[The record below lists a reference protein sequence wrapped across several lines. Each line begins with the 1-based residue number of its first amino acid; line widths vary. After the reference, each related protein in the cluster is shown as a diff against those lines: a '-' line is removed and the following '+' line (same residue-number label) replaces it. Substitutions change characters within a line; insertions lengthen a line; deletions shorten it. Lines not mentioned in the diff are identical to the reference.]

1 MKQNTFFRIFKYYLY
16 NLSIYIVFIYN
27 KGINIYLFF
36 LMKKI
41 HRFIFRD
48 YSYILPVY
56 KLTNFVL
63 RSF

>member
-27 KGINIYLFF
+27 RSINIYLFF

-41 HRFIFRD
+41 QHFIFRD

-56 KLTNFVL
+56 NLTNFVL
-63 RSF
+63 CGF